1 MNWKHI
7 QGRSLKTRITLFTL
21 AIFVAS
27 IWSLSLYLGR
37 MLRDDMQRQ
46 LGEQQFATVSLMAGA
61 IDEHLYDRVSA
72 LEQAA
77 AKVTPK
83 LMGDTPALQSYLNE
97 RPVFS
102 NLFSGGIFISRLEGT
117 AIAEAP
123 QGTGRIGL
131 NFMDRDAV
139 TAALM
144 EGKSFIG
151 KPVMGKQPAV
161 PVFGMATPIRDAQNQ
176 VIGALVG
183 VVALDRAGFLDH
195 LTQSKHGRTG
205 GYFLVALKDRLIIT
219 ATQRE
224 RIMQPLRP
232 PGAVPAIDRFIDG
245 YEGTQ
250 VYINPFGVEVLSS
263 GVRLTTVQWGVSAS
277 MPTAEAFAPVRDLQR
292 RMLIATIFLTVMAGV
307 LTWWMLRHELA
318 PVLETA
324 KMLAHL
330 TASDQP
336 PQPLIITRQDE
347 IGELIGGFNR
357 LLKTLGQREV
367 ALRASEQKLF
377 TILESVDAYIYLK
390 DMGGRYLFANR
401 PVCELFGKP
410 AHEIVGQSDECFFD
424 ADTAATLRRND
435 ALVLQRG
442 QTLRTEETNLHANTG
457 RKATYLSVKLPLR
470 NEAGEIYALCG
481 ISTDITERKSV
492 EEAVARSEAKY
503 RMLFDSPS
511 DAVMMMDESGFFG
524 CNPAALAMYG
534 CATEEEFCGFH
545 PAELSPPLQPCGT
558 DSRTLAS
565 QHIATAMAQGH
576 DYFEWTHT
584 RADTGKCF
592 VTEILLNAMT
602 MDGKTVLQATARNI
616 TERKMLEEQ
625 IRQLAFYDPLTGLPN
640 RRLLND
646 RLEQTIAASKR
657 SGMHA
662 ALMFLDLDNF
672 KPLNDSHGHEVGD
685 LLLIEVAQRMKS
697 CVRAVDTVARFGGD
711 EFVVIFSELD
721 LDSVV
726 SRHEVESVARKIL
739 ARLSEPYML
748 TVHRE
753 GRVESSVAH
762 RCSASIGV
770 AVFSGRLTEA
780 DDILKWADAAMYEAK
795 DAGRAL
801 IRFHEGSNTRQPSVS

>member
-1 MNWKHI
+1 MNWKLI
-7 QGRSLKTRITLFTL
+7 QGRSLKTRVTLFTL

-27 IWSLSLYLGR
+27 IWSLSFYLGR

-46 LGEQQFATVSLMAGA
+46 LGEQQFATVSLMAET
-61 IDEHLYDRVSA
+61 IDEHLDDRVKA
-72 LEQAA
+72 LEQVAS
-77 AKVTPK
+77 KITPT
-83 LMGDTPALQSYLNE
+83 LLADTQALQSYLNE
-97 RPVFS
+97 RPVFN
-102 NLFSGGIFISRLEGT
+102 NLFSGGVFISRPDGV

-123 QGTGRIGL
+123 LETGRIGL

-139 TAALM
+139 AVALT

-151 KPVMGKQPAV
+151 RPVMGKQPAV
-161 PVFGMATPIRDAQNQ
+161 PVFGIATPIRDSDNK
-176 VIGALVG
+176 VIGALAG
-183 VVALDRAGFLDH
+183 VVALQRAGFLDH
-195 LTQSKHGRTG
+195 LTQSKHGKTG
-205 GYFLVALKDRLIIT
+205 GYFLVALEERLIIT
-219 ATQRE
+219 ATQKA
-224 RIMQPLRP
+224 RIMQPLHPR
-232 PGAVPAIDRFIDG
+232 GAVPAIDRFIDG

-250 VYINPFGVEVLSS
+250 LYINPFGVEVLSS
-263 GVRLTTVQWGVSAS
+263 GLRLTAVGWGVSAS
-277 MPTAEAFAPVRDLQR
+277 MPTKEAFAPVRDLQR
-292 RMLIATIFLTVMAGV
+292 RMLIATIFLTLLAGA

-336 PQPLIITRQDE
+336 AQPLAIARQDE

-357 LLKTLGQREV
+357 LLGTLAQREV
-367 ALRASEQKLF
+367 ALRTSEQKLF
-377 TILESVDAYIYLK
+377 SILESVDACIYLK
-390 DMGGRYLFANR
+390 NMEGRYLFANR

-410 AHEIVGQSDECFFD
+410 VHEIVGQSDACFFD
-424 ADTAATLRRND
+424 AGTAAKLRTND
-435 ALVLQRG
+435 ALVLQQG
-442 QTLRTEETNLHANTG
+442 QTLRIEETNVHAGTG
-457 RKATYLSVKLPLR
+457 RTTTYFSVKLPLR

-492 EEAVARSEAKY
+492 EEAVAKSEAKY
-503 RMLFDSPS
+503 HMLFDSTS
-511 DAVMMMDESGFFG
+511 DAVMMMDERGFFG

-534 CATEEEFCGFH
+534 CATEEEFCSYH
-545 PAELSPPLQPCGT
+545 PVELSPLLQPCGT

-576 DYFEWTHT
+576 DHFEWTHT
-584 RADTGKCF
+584 RADTGEAF
-592 VTEILLNAMT
+592 VAEILLNAMT
-602 MDGKTVLQATARNI
+602 IDDKTVLQATARNI

-646 RLEQTIAASKR
+646 RLEQTIEASKR

-685 LLLIEVAQRMKS
+685 LLLIEVAQRLKS

-711 EFVVIFSELD
+711 EFVVIVSEMGLD
-721 LDSVV
+721 AAVA
-726 SRHEVESVARKIL
+726 RNEVGSVASKIL
-739 ARLSEPYML
+739 ARLSEPYEL
-748 TVHRE
+748 AVQRD
-753 GRVESSVAH
+753 GRTESSVAH

-770 AVFSGRLTEA
+770 ALFKGNGTKA
-780 DDILKWADAAMYEAK
+780 DDVLKWADAAMYLAK
-795 DAGRAL
+795 DAGRAA
-801 IRFHEGSNTRQPSVS
+801 IRLHDGSPVC